1 MKITDVKCLIAS
13 VTGSIGSRN
22 VLFVK
27 TETDEGI
34 SGIGEAYCV
43 GPDLAVVETVNYLK
57 EWIVG
62 KDPRN
67 IEYLWAV
74 MYQGL
79 RFPPGSVGL
88 AAISG
93 IEHTL
98 WDISAKAVGVPVY
111 KLLGGEVR
119 DKIRVYQ
126 GVYVDTPEKSAE
138 RAQGLLDRYGYSA
151 LKMHPYPNGSD
162 QMLWNDVLIEGPKYM
177 EAVRKAVGDDIDIG
191 LDAHAK
197 IFEPARALELATA
210 MVPYRPFFFEEPI
223 RPENITEMAYLRKRM
238 PVPLATGEC
247 LYAKF
252 EFNDLLQARAADIIQ
267 PDVCICGGL
276 MEMRKIAALA
286 EAHDVVVA
294 PHNPMGPVA
303 TAVNVHFAAAA
314 TNFLILEF
322 VPHDQGSRSEL
333 VKEPWVPKDGYLPL
347 PTEPGWGIEID
358 EEAIA
363 RHPYKPWRRA
373 EPYRPDGSPAFI

>member
-1 MKITDVKCLIAS
+1 MKITNIRCLVADA
-13 VTGSIGSRN
+13 GGRN
-22 VLFVK
+22 ILFVK

-34 SGIGEAYCV
+34 TGIGEAYCV
-43 GPDLAVVETVNYLK
+43 GPDLAVAATIDYLK
-57 EWIVG
+57 EWLVG
-62 KDPRN
+62 EDPRN
-67 IEYLWAV
+67 IEYLWAL

-98 WDISAKAVGVPVY
+98 WDISAKALGLPVY
-111 KLLGGEVR
+111 RLLGGQVR

-126 GVYVDTPEKSAE
+126 SCHGRTPQEAAE
-138 RAQGLLDRYGYSA
+138 HALSLIDRYGYTA
-151 LKMHPYPNGSD
+151 LKMSPYPPNPDSR
-162 QMLWNDVLIEGPKYM
+162 LWNDVLQEGPRFL
-177 EAVRKAVGDDIDIG
+177 EAVRKAVGDDVDIG

-197 IFEPARALELATA
+197 IFEPIWALELSDAIA
-210 MVPYRPFFFEEPI
+210 PYRPFFLEEPI
-223 RPENITEMAYLRKRM
+223 RPENIQAMGALRRKM
-238 PVPLATGEC
+238 SVPLATGEC

-252 EFNDLLQARAADIIQ
+252 EFNDLLQAEAADIIQ

-303 TAVNVHFAAAA
+303 TAVNVHFAAAT
-314 TNFLILEF
+314 TNFLVLEF
-322 VPHDQGSRSEL
+322 VPHDTGRRAEFVQ
-333 VKEPWVPKDGYLPL
+333 EPWVPKDGYLPL
-347 PTEPGWGIEID
+347 PAKPGWGIELN

-363 RHPYKPWRRA
+363 RHPYKPWRRGD
-373 EPYRPDGSPAFI
+373 PRRPDRSPAFI